1 MLYVLYK
8 EIYNMFILVLSL
20 KNISYAYVVGLLHCD
35 YLITCDMFH
44 L

>member
-1 MLYVLYK
+1 MLYILYK

-20 KNISYAYVVGLLHCD
+20 KNMSYIVGLLPCD
-35 YLITCDMFH
+35 YPITCDMFH